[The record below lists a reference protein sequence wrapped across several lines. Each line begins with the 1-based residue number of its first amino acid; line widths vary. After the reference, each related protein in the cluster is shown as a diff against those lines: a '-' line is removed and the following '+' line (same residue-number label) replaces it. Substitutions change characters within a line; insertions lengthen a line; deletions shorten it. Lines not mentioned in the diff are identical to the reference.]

1 MNASSN
7 LNLPNCI
14 TVTRIGLVPVLV
26 FLAWT
31 GHAGAFTAVLVATLL
46 GDILDGYLAR
56 RLNQQTSLGAQLDSW
71 GDLLTALVYPPAA
84 IWLQPELLRANLLF
98 IAVALVT
105 YLAPIGFGFLKFHR
119 LTSYHTRLA
128 TLMAYF
134 MGFGIVC
141 FLAGWSDVPFRLAC
155 VLLVIS
161 QIEEIAITALLPA
174 WRANVRDFRAALR
187 VRRESLQD

>member
-31 GHAGAFTAVLVATLL
+31 GRTGAFTIVLIAMLL
-46 GDILDGYLAR
+46 GDLLDGYLAR
-56 RLNQQTSLGAQLDSW
+56 RLNQQTLLGAQLDSW

-84 IWLQPELLRANLLF
+84 IWLQPELLRSNFAF
-98 IAVALVT
+98 IAIALVT
-105 YLAPIGFGFLKFHR
+105 YLTPIGFGFLKFHR

-161 QIEEIAITALLPA
+161 QVEEIAITTLLPA
-174 WRANVRDFRAALR
+174 WRANVRDFREALR
-187 VRRESLQD
+187 VRRELAE

>member
-7 LNLPNCI
+7 LNLPNAI
-14 TVTRIGLVPVLV
+14 TVTRIGLVPLLV

-31 GHAGAFTAVLVATLL
+31 GHAAAFTAVLVPSLV

-56 RLNQQTSLGAQLDSW
+56 KLDQQTPLGAQLDSW

-84 IWLQPELLRANLLF
+84 VWLQPALLRANAAL
-98 IAVALVT
+98 IAMALVA
-105 YLAPIGFGFLKFHR
+105 YLAPIAFGFLKYRR

-141 FLAGWSDVPFRLAC
+141 FLAGWSDIPFRLAC

-187 VRRESLQD
+187 ARRENLQD